1 MVKSVGREMASR
13 SVRLFMVPG
22 MHHCLGEEFPANAT
36 TDFDAVAAVKAWKA
50 GGPAPEQIVVTHTEK
65 DGAKSKRLVCAYPRV
80 AHYNGKGNPQDMANF
95 SCRMP

>member
-1 MVKSVGREMASR
+1 VVKAVGRDMANR
-13 SVRLFMVPG
+13 GVRLFMVPG
-22 MHHCLGEEFPANAT
+22 MHHCLAEEFPANAT

-50 GGPAPEQIVVTHTEK
+50 GGPAPEQIVVTQTEK
-65 DGAKSKRLVCAYPRV
+65 DGSKSKRLVCAYPRI